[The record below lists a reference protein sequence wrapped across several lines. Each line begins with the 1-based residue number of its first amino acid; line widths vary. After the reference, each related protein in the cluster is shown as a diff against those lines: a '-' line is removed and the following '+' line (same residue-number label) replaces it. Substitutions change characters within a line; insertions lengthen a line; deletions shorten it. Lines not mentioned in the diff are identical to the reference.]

1 MKRLLLFFK
10 LFRHDLIV
18 ILLAMRNS
26 RTPKEIKA
34 LLIAAGLYLIS
45 PIDLIPD
52 AIPFLGILDDAMIV
66 PAAICGLT
74 KLLPYDVRAD
84 AEAKAD
90 RISRYMP
97 VIIILASILIISWV
111 GLIVYGIYKLIF

>member
-1 MKRLLLFFK
+1 MMKRLLLFFK

-18 ILLAMRNS
+18 ILLAMRNR

-52 AIPFLGILDDAMIV
+52 AIP
-66 PAAICGLT
+66 
-74 KLLPYDVRAD
+74 
-84 AEAKAD
+84 
-90 RISRYMP
+90 
-97 VIIILASILIISWV
+97 
-111 GLIVYGIYKLIF
+111 

>member
-18 ILLAMRNS
+18 IILAMRNR

-66 PAAICGLT
+66 PATICGLT

-84 AEAKAD
+84 AEAKAN

-97 VIIILASILIISWV
+97 VMIILASLLVISWV

>member
-18 ILLAMRNS
+18 ILLAMRNR

-74 KLLPYDVRAD
+74 KLLPYDVRTD

-90 RISRYMP
+90 RIFRYMP
-97 VIIILASILIISWV
+97 VMIILASLLVISWV